1 KKFYKKF
8 KKYQKIKIGAC
19 SCVAGLLLTE
29 QGQRHSSPLGQV
41 KTFRYGT
48 YRYYHYQKSTLRNDE
63 RSEFHIF
70 VSTANTCL
78 PRRGRCRPQILMPAD
93 RVDYQQPKAGLLVF
107 FERSEV

>member
-1 KKFYKKF
+1 
-8 KKYQKIKIGAC
+8 
-19 SCVAGLLLTE
+19 
-29 QGQRHSSPLGQV
+29 PLGQV